1 MPPPIRGIVG
11 HQRFDTSKIL
21 ETDVT
26 LTVRELFDI
35 APIVRRQIANDMK
48 SSQPRKRNTQ
58 QARTEPVSAV
68 SKEESLEPRVL
79 HRVLQQEEI
88 PQCLYITAWINGR
101 SLPRTLVD
109 SGAVVDLISPRA
121 VEKIGARPRPIAE
134 KPWGIR
140 LASDDLVEIK
150 ECVDIAVNIEG
161 VKMLVTAYI
170 TGNGVT
176 YDLLLSRRWLEGVGA
191 KEDFLNRTFSID
203 RKGFQLLV
211 KPTSSKILKREPV
224 EEETDEE
231 SDVELDTLEEMER
244 RLADKE
250 IEELVEELN
259 EGKD

>member
-1 MPPPIRGIVG
+1 
-11 HQRFDTSKIL
+11 
-21 ETDVT
+21 
-26 LTVRELFDI
+26 
-35 APIVRRQIANDMK
+35 MK
-48 SSQPRKRNTQ
+48 SSQLRKRITQ
-58 QARTEPVSAV
+58 QRRIEPISAV
-68 SKEESLEPRVL
+68 SKEELLEPRVI
-79 HRVLQQEEI
+79 HRILQQEEI
-88 PQCLYITAWINGR
+88 PQCLYITTWINGQ

-121 VEKIGARPRPIAE
+121 VEKIKAKPRPIIE
-134 KPWGIR
+134 EPWGIR

-150 ECVDIAVNIEG
+150 ECVDIAVNVEG
-161 VKMLVTAYI
+161 VEMLVTAYI

-211 KPTSSKILKREPV
+211 KPTSPEILKREPV
-224 EEETDEE
+224 KQELDEE
-231 SDVELDTLEEMER
+231 FESDSEMNTLEEMEW

-250 IEELVEELN
+250 IEELEQELD